1 LIHSISSAMLPSA
14 KKIDHGAS
22 TSKRF
27 NFCYNFE
34 LHHFADARVLE
45 TPTRSAFEEIRMK
58 YPEVYIRNLVHE
70 NASLSGFKHN
80 PQSFRYGVVDVP
92 GNSHDEIM
100 TKYYDVV
107 DMLGYKFVDLPE
119 RMEDEHYMPQQ
130 PPPRAEGRSYQLD
143 SHPHSSADG

>member
-1 LIHSISSAMLPSA
+1 
-14 KKIDHGAS
+14 
-22 TSKRF
+22 
-27 NFCYNFE
+27 
-34 LHHFADARVLE
+34 
-45 TPTRSAFEEIRMK
+45 MK